1 VGGHAGGGGHD
12 CGAHQS
18 GTRHRDDCVGGSGHW
33 RVDGEEV
40 PVRVGSFIRFDPEST
55 RVPVAGPD
63 GLTFVS
69 VGAPRGSY
77 EPRGPF

>member
-1 VGGHAGGGGHD
+1 MR
-12 CGAHQS
+12 S
-18 GTRHRDDCVGGSGHW
+18 GPGSPVASCHW
-33 RVDGEEV
+33 RVDGGEV
-40 PVRVGSFIRFDPEST
+40 PVRVGSFIRFDPETT
-55 RVPVAGPD
+55 RTPVAGAG